1 MAADWL
7 RSLASAG
14 AANSQAYRATSR
26 PTDGRA

>member
-7 RSLASAG
+7 RSLTSAG
-14 AANSQAYRATSR
+14 TANAEAYRATSR